1 MINRW
6 KKNEKRSEFIHIEC
20 VPGCVQ
26 DRMASRILG
35 MGDIVS
41 MVEKAKKVTPPT
53 AALSCQLHLTECIH

>member
-1 MINRW
+1 MLTKKQ
-6 KKNEKRSEFIHIEC
+6 KKNGKRCKLIQIEC

-41 MVEKAKKVTPPT
+41 MVEKAKKVTPST
-53 AALSCQLHLTECIH
+53 AA

>member
-6 KKNEKRSEFIHIEC
+6 KKNEKRCEFIQIES

-41 MVEKAKKVTPPT
+41 MVEKAKKVTPST
-53 AALSCQLHLTECIH
+53 AA